1 MAESP
6 EIFQCHQ
13 PGAVAADVDAIPLCN
28 SLCAPVWSFADMP
41 VAYAG
46 GIGFRFEADGCQFS
60 PERCLGK
67 RRPAN
72 VTETHE

>member
-1 MAESP
+1 
-6 EIFQCHQ
+6 
-13 PGAVAADVDAIPLCN
+13 
-28 SLCAPVWSFADMP
+28 MP

-46 GIGFRFEADGCQFS
+46 GIGFRFEANGFQFS